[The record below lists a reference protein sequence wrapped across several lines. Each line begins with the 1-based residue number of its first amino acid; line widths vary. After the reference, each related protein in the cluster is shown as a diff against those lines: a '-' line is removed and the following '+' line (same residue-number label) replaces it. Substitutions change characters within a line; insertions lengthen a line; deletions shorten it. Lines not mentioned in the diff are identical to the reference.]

1 MRRLLLL
8 CLLPLAAWGVW
19 TTLIWPSYEHRLRIS
34 IAVETPEGLKQGSS
48 VWSVSCT
55 EPVRGGG
62 WSFMT
67 GGCTTVGEAVF
78 VELGQGR
85 NLIGLMARGALG
97 DGGDVYDIAAVAF
110 DRQGVPKDRFWYPY
124 APTWSGVRELRGNNI
139 PTLAS
144 FSDLN
149 DPATGRVVPATD
161 AGFAATFGPG
171 YRLASLTLQ
180 AVPVGLWPFNL
191 IGLWG
196 TPVTRGIEAHVKW
209 MDDPNII
216 DNPGW
221 MRLPEIT
228 RNIIQAM
235 RKPYR

>member
-1 MRRLLLL
+1 MRWILSFGLVG
-8 CLLPLAAWGVW
+8 AAIWGVW
-19 TTLIWPSYEHRLRIS
+19 TMFIWPSYEHRFRIT
-34 IAVETPEGLKQGSS
+34 IAVETPGGLKQGSS
-48 VWSVSCT
+48 VWSISCT
-55 EPVRGGG
+55 EPIRGGG

-78 VELGQGR
+78 VDLGQGR

-97 DGGDVYDIAAVAF
+97 EGVDIYDIAAVAF
-110 DRQGVPKDRFWYPY
+110 ERQGVPKDRFWYPY

-149 DPATGRVVPATD
+149 DPTTGRVVSATD
-161 AGFAATFGPG
+161 AGFASAFGPS
-171 YRLASLTLQ
+171 YRLRSVTLE

-196 TPVTRGIEAHVKW
+196 TPLTHGLEERLRW
-209 MDDPNII
+209 MDDPKVI

-221 MRLPEIT
+221 MRLPEIA
-228 RNIIQAM
+228 RNVIQGL
-235 RKPYR
+235 RRPYR